1 MTIKYKRLGGTADE
15 PYCIEIQG
23 YWPDATALLIH
34 LERFEGIK
42 VFSKASSAMTDD
54 VQIEF
59 SYKGYPFIVTSPFS
73 YLWISADSPD
83 VPESIFEEIVE
94 RIKMYKTVWPHQI
107 FAGIFRHLKLPR
119 WRR

>member
-1 MTIKYKRLGGTADE
+1 MTIKYKRLGGPEDK

-34 LERFEGIK
+34 LERLEGIT
-42 VFSKASSAMTDD
+42 VFSKASSAMTDE

-59 SYKGYPFIVTSPFS
+59 SYKGYPFIIESPFA

-94 RIKMYKTVWPHQI
+94 HIKNYKTVWPHQMVV
-107 FAGIFRHLKLPR
+107 GMLRHLKYPR